1 MLFWMTVQC
10 VVTMLSFAFAAV
22 CASRR
27 LMHYFQLESY
37 QFHGYFQTIRRQW
50 KKAILPY
57 ALLFLALLAVI
68 LLISGVSALLRN
80 NGFDIHLSD
89 CLQGREERASLG
101 GWLYMILTSVLL
113 PCVFAVLGGLGLR
126 RKAVLEKEKK
136 KFALTARMK
145 RLYAVHTV
153 LILTLLGLEAW
164 WIFGAFMDSG
174 SLIASFNSA
183 SIPCALLAL
192 PALPLFLLLPL
203 ILPLSALLA
212 LPIERLIFHLYFKD
226 AEKKLLENP
235 RLIRIGIT
243 GSYGKTS
250 TKFILAE
257 ILSQKYNVLATP
269 ASFNTPMGV
278 TRIIRERLTPS
289 HQVFIGEMGARHVG
303 EIKELSRLVHP
314 QIGILTAVGP
324 QHLDTFKTIQR
335 IEKTKY
341 ELIDALPPDGLAV
354 FLEDGGIVSRLYE
367 KTQKNKI
374 LVGKEGGEAWATG
387 ISVSPQGSHFT
398 LHLKDWEPFP
408 CETPLLGEHNIRNIL
423 TASAVAKHLGLN
435 REQIRRGIQQLRPV
449 EHRLQLLKTAGGVT
463 VIDDAFNTN
472 PRSSKEALKVLSS
485 FPGRRVIVTPG
496 MVELGQEEE
505 KYNREFGRNMAQSV
519 DVAVLVGKRH
529 TAPIRKGLEE
539 QGFPAENIHVAA
551 SLDEAIRIVNGIL
564 RPGDVVM
571 YENDLPDHYSEG

>member
-1 MLFWMTVQC
+1 MPIWIYLQYAAIV
-10 VVTMLSFAFAAV
+10 LSFTFAAV

-37 QFHGYFQTIRRQW
+37 QFQGYFKTVLRQW

-57 ALLFLALLAVI
+57 ALATALLAALNWFFCAPGKNTLWSVI
-68 LLISGVSALLRN
+68 LICAAALASGFVLY
-80 NGFDIHLSD
+80 HLSKK
-89 CLQGREERASLG
+89 S
-101 GWLYMILTSVLL
+101 
-113 PCVFAVLGGLGLR
+113 P
-126 RKAVLEKEKK
+126 EKK
-136 KFALTARMK
+136 KFVMTARMK
-145 RLYAVHTV
+145 RLYTVHLLLVLFLLAVVYKGYYDHMRM
-153 LILTLLGLEAW
+153 LSRLALGKSPFLDA
-164 WIFGAFMDSG
+164 AFISESNFLG
-174 SLIASFNSA
+174 SLV
-183 SIPCALLAL
+183 
-192 PALPLFLLLPL
+192 FLLLPL
-203 ILPLSALLA
+203 IVALSAVIA

-257 ILSQKYNVLATP
+257 ILGQKYNVLATP

-314 QIGILTAVGP
+314 VIGILTAVGP
-324 QHLDTFKTIQR
+324 QHLGTFKTLER

-341 ELIDALPPDGLAV
+341 ELIDALPGDGLGV
-354 FLEDGGIVSRLYE
+354 FLHDDAIVTKLYDQTR
-367 KTQKNKI
+367 KPKM
-374 LVGKEGGEAWATG
+374 LVGREGADAWA
-387 ISVSPQGSHFT
+387 SDVHVSPQGSHFI
-398 LHLKDWEPFP
+398 LHLKGWEPFE
-408 CETPLLGEHNIRNIL
+408 CTTVLLGQHNISNIL
-423 TASAVAKHLGLN
+423 MAAAVAKHLGLN
-435 REQIRRGIQQLRPV
+435 QEQIKRGILQCKPV

-496 MVELGQEEE
+496 MVELGAEEE
-505 KYNREFGRNMAQSV
+505 KYNQEFGQAMASAV
-519 DVAVLVGKRH
+519 DVAVLVGKKH
-529 TAPIRKGLEE
+529 TEPIKKGLTEA
-539 QGFPAENIHVAA
+539 GFPPESIHTVAN
-551 SLDEAIRIVNGIL
+551 LNEAIRTVNGIL

-571 YENDLPDHYSEG
+571 YENDLPDNYNEG